1 MHKLHHT
8 TPSREGTPAG
18 RPPASGD
25 HYRRPRI
32 AFRPIAALGW
42 LLVTFILATGPLQ
55 LAVPGQGGSAYFSA
69 AGLGGLAVLGTLLA
83 ADLRR
88 ARAMAMAGVT
98 VDRVEVGLLRGRL
111 VSTGEVASPAG
122 LRRVS
127 WAGPRVLGAG
137 AAALALAGGLMTLGG
152 SAGLSLLAATALMTA
167 AGIAALGLSELLP
180 SPGSPGS
187 QLVFARAWRRSGQRE
202 TALLAAARAGV
213 LSGWFLLLLGVA
225 LVTFVSLAGIWLL
238 LIGGMSIAGSRLT
251 LAGARTRQRLAGL
264 RAADVMSP
272 PPPEVSSF
280 ATAAAAFTDIAL
292 PSRLPMLIVR
302 DTDGSFGGLVPVRA
316 LAAVPGDDRE
326 QVRVRRLAIPPS
338 AVATVTPAEP
348 IERVLELMAGH
359 PLGGMAVVLEEPGS
373 DTPTP
378 GIHPVVVG
386 VVTPADLARTLDLMD
401 AASPGGGKRSARGTW
416 SRTR

>member
-8 TPSREGTPAG
+8 SPTHESPPAG
-18 RPPASGD
+18 QPPASGD

-32 AFRPIAALGW
+32 AFRPIAVLGW
-42 LLVTFILATGPLQ
+42 LFVTFILATGPLQ
-55 LAVPGQGGSAYFSA
+55 LAVPDQGGSAYFSA

-88 ARAMAMAGVT
+88 ARAMAKAGVT

-111 VSTGEVASPAG
+111 VSTGEVVSPAG

-127 WAGPRVLGAG
+127 WAGPRVLGAS

-167 AGIAALGLSELLP
+167 AGIAALALSELLP

-202 TALLAAARAGV
+202 SALLAAARAGV

-225 LVTFVSLAGIWLL
+225 LVAFVSLAGIWLM

-251 LAGARTRQRLAGL
+251 LAGARTRRRLAGL

-280 ATAAAAFTDIAL
+280 ATAGAAFTDVAL

-302 DTDGSFGGLVPVRA
+302 DSDGSFGGLVPVRA

-348 IERVLELMAGH
+348 IGRVLELMAGR
-359 PLGGMAVVLEEPGS
+359 PLAGMAVVLEEPGS
-373 DTPTP
+373 DTPTR
-378 GIHPVVVG
+378 GTHPAVVG

-401 AASPGGGKRSARGTW
+401 AASPGGKRSAKGAW